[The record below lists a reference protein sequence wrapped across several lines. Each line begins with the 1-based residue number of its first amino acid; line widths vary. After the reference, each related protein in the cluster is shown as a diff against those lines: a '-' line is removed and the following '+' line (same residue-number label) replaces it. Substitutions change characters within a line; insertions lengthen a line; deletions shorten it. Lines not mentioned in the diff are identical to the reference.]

1 MPGYARPTT
10 VILSTEVITVPVGD
24 ISATELQSALSEISS
39 EKATTSSVSSLE
51 PQTVRVYDN
60 ATARSSA
67 IPSPT
72 EGMTT
77 YLKDLKTI
85 NVYNGTAWIEVS
97 GSGGANPLFLTGT

>member
-10 VILSTEVITVPVGD
+10 AILSTEVVTTPVGD
-24 ISATELQSALSEISS
+24 ISATQLQSALSEISS

-51 PQTVRVYDN
+51 TQTIRVYNN